1 MQLLLYIPL
10 AVLIVYGVQK
20 KNKIIEISIA
30 NIEKEY
36 TNNGVVKIE
45 INAAFELML
54 QYYEYILVPIII
66 FLITSFK

>member
-54 QYYEYILVPIII
+54 QCYEYILVPIII